1 MSVIAQFLGVV
12 LIASGLVAIF
22 RRSAK
27 GSPEFED
34 ERGYRG
40 RSAVMLGI
48 VWIVLGAAFL
58 LFPALMG

>member
-1 MSVIAQFLGVV
+1 MSKVAQLFGLL

-34 ERGYRG
+34 ERGYAG
-40 RSAVMLGI
+40 RSSVMLGI
-48 VWIVLGAAFL
+48 VWIVLGFAFV
-58 LFPALMG
+58 LFPTLMG

>member
-1 MSVIAQFLGVV
+1 MSIVAQLFGLI
-12 LIASGLVAIF
+12 LIASGFVAIF
-22 RRSAK
+22 RRRAK

-48 VWIVLGAAFL
+48 VWIVLGVAFV